1 MLFFFTPAGIE
12 GLFDELATMEVPSGD
27 FPSVIKALN
36 VLGEGYG
43 VEYLTE

>member
-12 GLFDELATMEVPSGD
+12 GLFDELAEMKAPSED

-36 VLGEGYG
+36 VLGAGYG
-43 VEYLTE
+43 VEYLSG

>member
-12 GLFDELATMEVPSGD
+12 GLFDKLATMEVPSGD
-27 FPSVIKALN
+27 FSSVIKALN

-43 VEYLTE
+43 VEYLPE